1 MTISVKKALKYGLLE
16 PYYNINLAEIND
28 VILTL
33 KEWASV
39 GVVMYKNKI
48 EYLNKQNKS

>member
-28 VILTL
+28 VILAL
-33 KEWASV
+33 KGSASV
-39 GVVMYKNKI
+39 KIVMYENKI
-48 EYLNKQNKS
+48 EYLNIQNKL